1 MTRTPWGSSDPGAQT
16 VSVHEPANEPVS
28 ATPAA
33 LEAIRRLEAAHGPL
47 MFFQSGGCCDGSAP
61 ICLKAGELP
70 TGPNDIRIG
79 ELGGAPFYVDAEQY
93 QRWGRPR
100 ILIDVSTG
108 AAEGF
113 SLEATEGIHFLTTT
127 PD

>member
-1 MTRTPWGSSDPGAQT
+1 VAAQ
-16 VSVHEPANEPVS
+16 VH

-47 MFFQSGGCCDGSAP
+47 MFFQSGGCCDGTSP

-70 TGPNDIRIG
+70 VGPGDVRLGAI
-79 ELGGAPFYVDAEQY
+79 GGASFYIDGDQFE
-93 QRWGRPR
+93 RWGRPTFV
-100 ILIDVSTG
+100 IDVSPG

-113 SLEATEGIHFLTTT
+113 SLEGLDGIHFVTRSALRSSHRSG
-127 PD
+127 